1 MAHDLL
7 FDRLRRALLPDY
19 ELERELASGGMGIVY
34 VAHDVTL
41 NVDVAVKILRP
52 ELDTAH
58 AAEAFHREARII
70 ASIRHPNV
78 VAIYRSGQGQ
88 GLHYYIM
95 ELIGGPT
102 LARRLKDGGKLP
114 LKDAVRVGKDV
125 LAGLAA
131 VHYTGVVHRD
141 VKPSNI
147 FLLPQRTLL
156 ADFGIARP
164 PSGEPRTAQNRPAH
178 VAEGTPGYM
187 APEQIDG
194 TPVTTR
200 TDLYSAGAVIY
211 EAITGR
217 RYPQL
222 GEMPSW
228 KRVPYRIAHVLRHA
242 LRPVPA
248 DRWPDAPTFRRAL
261 SRAYFGRGVE
271 RSLIGVAGVALGAAL
286 VWIATRP
293 PSCGSAVTVALPTF
307 DYVGPAAHRAIAD
320 SLPRLVRAN
329 VSGHPDFCV
338 TDSRRVPSRSA
349 GGLLFSGELTVR
361 DSTVSV
367 DLGDMA
373 RTLRAPL
380 REWPTLRDS
389 LSYRVLLGVWGAQ
402 SPLAP
407 SLPVGALPRTAA
419 GLARF
424 LEAEQFVAAAQWDNA
439 HEAYVH
445 ALSVDSTC
453 WLCDWRLTEV
463 ERWLGREHDPAR
475 VRRYLA
481 HADSFGPLY
490 AALIRAPQLPLPRR
504 LDALEGV
511 TRQWREA
518 FLGWF
523 QLGDE
528 MFHRGPLAGHARAE
542 ALAPLERAARLRRD
556 FGPAWEHLAWARIA
570 EGDSAGAAEALAALD
585 ARGSSQDRYAAGLRL
600 LLKVAFAWRFY
611 PEPVALDAT
620 RGVLADSAAAALPD
634 LGAGPRLLGS
644 FDVPAGEVALGE
656 MLAGNA
662 ARDLRRSGL
671 IAAALGSVTLGR
683 PTRAREFTRILT
695 SIAPD
700 KETVR
705 FAADLDAAI
714 VFTEG
719 GARPDAW
726 AHVSPTLAD
735 TVAPEAAAL
744 QTDPFSRTIVQLSR
758 ADWNAAR
765 GDVDGARRAL
775 LWHENN
781 DLSGLPTDAPQAAEI
796 DWAFGTVARWRLAR
810 LLDDGS
816 RSHQGPVCKAY
827 RDVVRLWSGG
837 EPLYRARA
845 DTARVRVQQLG
856 CTAGT

>member
-1 MAHDLL
+1 MASDPL
-7 FDRLRRALLPDY
+7 FERLRRALLPDY

-41 NVDVAVKILRP
+41 NVDVAVKMLRP

-88 GLHYYIM
+88 GLHYYVM

-102 LARRLKDGGKLP
+102 LARRLEDGGKLP
-114 LKDAVRVGKDV
+114 LKHAVRVGRDL
-125 LAGLAA
+125 LAGLEA

-147 FLLPQRTLL
+147 FLLPQRALL
-156 ADFGIARP
+156 GDFGIARP
-164 PSGEPRTAQNRPAH
+164 PSGEPRSTQNRPTH
-178 VAEGTPGYM
+178 SAEGTPGYM

-222 GEMPSW
+222 GEAPSW
-228 KRVPYRIAHVLRHA
+228 KGVPYRIARVLRHA
-242 LRPVPA
+242 LRPAPA

-261 SRAYFGRGVE
+261 SRAYFGRVAE
-271 RSLIGVAGVALGAAL
+271 RLVIGLTGVALGAAL
-286 VWIATRP
+286 VWLPLRP
-293 PSCGSAVTVALPTF
+293 QHCGGAVTVALPPLA
-307 DYVGPAAHRAIAD
+307 YVGPAAYRPIAD
-320 SLPRLVRAN
+320 SLPRLVRAHL
-329 VSGHPDFCV
+329 SGHPDFCLIA
-338 TDSRRVPSRSA
+338 SRRVPARNA
-349 GGLLFSGELTVR
+349 GGLLVSGELTVH

-367 DLGDMA
+367 ELGDLT
-373 RTLRAPL
+373 RTLSAPL
-380 REWPTLRDS
+380 RQWPTLRDS
-389 LSYRVLLGVWGAQ
+389 LSYRVLLSVWDAQ

-407 SLPVGALPRTAA
+407 SLPVGALPRSAA

-424 LEAEQFVAAAQWDNA
+424 FEAEQFVAAAQWENA
-439 HEAYVH
+439 YRAYLL
-445 ALSVDSTC
+445 AWETDSTC

-481 HADSFGPLY
+481 RADSFGPLY
-490 AALIRAPQLPLPRR
+490 ASLMRAPQLPLPAR

-511 TRQWREA
+511 TRRWREV

-542 ALAPLERAARLRRD
+542 ALAPLDRAARLRPD
-556 FGPAWEHLAWARIA
+556 FGPAWEHLAWACIA
-570 EGDSAGAAEALAALD
+570 EGDSASAAAALDSLD
-585 ARGSSQDRYAAGLRL
+585 ARGSSQDRYAAGLRSL
-600 LLKVAFAWRFY
+600 LRVAFAWRFF
-611 PEPVALDAT
+611 PESVAVAIT
-620 RGVLADSAAAALPD
+620 RGEVVHPAAAVFPD

-644 FDVPAGEVALGE
+644 FDVPAGQVALGQI
-656 MLAGNA
+656 LAA
-662 ARDLRRSGL
+662 SPARDLRRSGL
-671 IAAALGSVTLGR
+671 IAAALGSVALGR
-683 PTRAREFTRILT
+683 PARAREFTRILT

-700 KETVR
+700 NETAR
-705 FAADLDAAI
+705 FAAELDAAI
-714 VFTEG
+714 AFTES
-719 GARPDAW
+719 GARPGAW
-726 AHVSPTLAD
+726 AHITPARSD
-735 TVAPEAAAL
+735 TVAVEATEP

-758 ADWNAAR
+758 AEWNAAR
-765 GDVDGARRAL
+765 ANVDGARRAL
-775 LWHENN
+775 LWHENT
-781 DLSGLPTDAPQAAEI
+781 DLANLPVGAPQPAEI

-810 LLDDGS
+810 LLDGAG
-816 RSHQGPVCKAY
+816 RPGPACEAY
-827 RDVVRLWSGG
+827 RAVARLWSGG
-837 EPLYRARA
+837 EPPYRARS
-845 DTARVRVQQLG
+845 DSARARLEQLH
-856 CTAGT
+856 CAAGA